1 MKYKIDMCIDF
12 TGDSICNNDRFKKIV
27 ELELFNNLIRILS
40 TDLLVF
46 NKEELRQDIRKNLD
60 CTIKDFNNYQ
70 EVYLKIR
77 ALLEEYGGFDG
88 EKYKYKTL
96 FNRPDPPE
104 IDPKW
109 NSIEAIKKNLIYK
122 PYQPLVKGIDS
133 SQISS
138 PEKCCGGGGG
148 GACCDSED
156 DCEEDI
162 TSVEKIT
169 IIDKDEGK
177 GEGKKIRKIKGFFK
191 RKKR

>member
-104 IDPKW
+104 IDPM
-109 NSIEAIKKNLIYK
+109 EFY
-122 PYQPLVKGIDS
+122 
-133 SQISS
+133 
-138 PEKCCGGGGG
+138 
-148 GACCDSED
+148 
-156 DCEEDI
+156 
-162 TSVEKIT
+162 
-169 IIDKDEGK
+169 
-177 GEGKKIRKIKGFFK
+177 
-191 RKKR
+191 